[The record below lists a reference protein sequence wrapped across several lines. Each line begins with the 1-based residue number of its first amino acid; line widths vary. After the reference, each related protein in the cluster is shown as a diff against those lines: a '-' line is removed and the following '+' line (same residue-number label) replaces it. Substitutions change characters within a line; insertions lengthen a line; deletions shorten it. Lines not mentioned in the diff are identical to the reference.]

1 MRILEGEKNVIRL
14 SEPETSMKKREDGTY
29 ATGSWK
35 PKTGTGSS
43 IRLASIFIYQ
53 SFDTLLE
60 PLTNQLK
67 LVGYYRLVPFID
79 EN

>member
-1 MRILEGEKNVIRL
+1 ML

-29 ATGSWK
+29 VYSTGSWK